1 MKWAGHELKERR
13 EMHKGFGWGNLK
25 ERDNTEGLGVNE
37 RVILKWIVKN
47 YDGTVWVEFF

>member
-1 MKWAGHELKERR
+1 MKHIQERR

-25 ERDNTEGLGVNE
+25 ERDNMEDLGVNG

-47 YDGTVWVEFF
+47 DDGTVWAEFF